1 MIPSQANPDV
11 LTKRADSSHIL
22 EIFALAAGLS
32 AIIALILFKSGETAV
47 PVLLAIPLAVITISF
62 LIKKPAGFVLG
73 YFLVLPAYLENPEG
87 VSVAEIIFLLYTLA
101 VAFFYFFLPLIT
113 GRLKTENTLDKLFII
128 FTLMLPYASFLG
140 LFNGAAAYSAFG
152 ELTYYTGVFTYFA
165 FRYHLPNP
173 SFQKSLL
180 ALIILLLVF
189 VMARNAWYYQEII
202 LQAYMPWQ
210 VSKARV
216 AANEVL
222 ILFSSVLFSVALVY
236 VKQLKYKMFAIVLL
250 GVSIASLVLTQS
262 RGYWLAYVISF
273 IVIFILLNR
282 EKKIQMVVW
291 FGTIAAL
298 VITTAALFFSSYFDL
313 VTTALVERFQ
323 SIATST
329 QKDVS
334 LLERFDESASVF
346 NKIIVNPV
354 IGYGLGVEY
363 TKFYYFDRI
372 HGATSYVHNGYL
384 AVWYKFGL
392 PGLFILLSICLITIR
407 NAYRIFKNNPQTVHK
422 ILGLSIIAVIF
433 GMFLVNNTSPQFLAF
448 DSTLLL
454 TIMAAYTATVSS
466 KPEVRIE

>member
-11 LTKRADSSHIL
+11 LTKRADSTHIL

-47 PVLLAIPLAVITISF
+47 LILLAIPVAVITISF

-87 VSVAEIIFLLYTLA
+87 VSVAEIIFLLYTIA
-101 VAFFYFFLPLIT
+101 IAFFYFFLPLIT
-113 GRLKTENTLDKLFII
+113 GRLKTETSLDKLFLI

-140 LFNGAAAYSAFG
+140 LFNGAAAYPAFG
-152 ELTYYTGVFTYFA
+152 EITYYAGVFTYFA
-165 FRYHLPNP
+165 FRYHLPDP
-173 SFQKSLL
+173 SFQKSMLVFIL
-180 ALIILLLVF
+180 LLLVF

-210 VSKARV
+210 VRNARV

-236 VKQLKYKMFAIVLL
+236 LKDLKYKIVALVFLAI
-250 GVSIASLVLTQS
+250 SIASLVLTQS

-273 IVIFILLNR
+273 TVIFIMLNK
-282 EKKIQMVVW
+282 EKKLQMVVW

-298 VITTAALFFSSYFDL
+298 VLTTAALFFSSYFDL
-313 VTTALVERFQ
+313 VITALVDRVQ

-329 QKDVS
+329 QKDIS

-346 NKIIVNPV
+346 SKIIVNPV

-363 TKFYYFDRI
+363 SKFYYFERI

-384 AVWYKFGL
+384 AAWYKFGL
-392 PGLFILLSICLITIR
+392 PGLFILISICLITIR
-407 NAYRIFKNNPQTVHK
+407 NAYRIFKTNLQTVHK

-433 GMFLVNNTSPQFLAF
+433 GMFLVNNTSPQFLTF
-448 DSTLLL
+448 DSILLL
-454 TIMAAYTATVSS
+454 TIMAAYTVSVPS
-466 KPEVRIE
+466 KPEVKEE